1 VNQSCLNLERALRPG
16 NAAWFDTP
24 AVREQMRLVPGLLL
38 SALLAVVAMRLG
50 TVGWLQAHGMSALTV
65 AIVLGIALGNT
76 VYPCVAA
83 RSGAGVAFSKQTLL
97 RTGVILYGLRLTLHD
112 IGQVGMAG
120 VLTDILLLSST
131 FALAVILGTRLFGLD
146 RASAMLIG
154 AGNAICGAAAV
165 MATEPLLRAKAE
177 QVTVAISTVVVF
189 GTLAIFLYPALYALN
204 LQWHWLPPGSQAFG
218 IYAGSTIHEVAQVFA
233 AGRSISVETANTA
246 VITKM
251 VRVML
256 LAPFLLALS
265 VWLARASA
273 ANEPVAGR
281 SNPPRKLTIPWFAF
295 AFVAV
300 ILFNSLALLPRLL
313 VTYAVDAD
321 TFLLAMAMGAL
332 GLTTHLSAIRRA
344 GVKPLLLG
352 ALLFVWLVA
361 GGALINHL
369 VGA

>member
-1 VNQSCLNLERALRPG
+1 MTHSVRNLKTPLNPRA
-16 NAAWFDTP
+16 AAWLDGLP
-24 AVREQMRLVPGLLL
+24 MREQLRLLPGLLL
-38 SALLAVVAMRLG
+38 SALLAVIAIRVG

-76 VYPCVAA
+76 LYPRVAR

-97 RTGVILYGLRLTLHD
+97 RAGVVLYGLRLTLHD
-112 IGQVGMAG
+112 IGHVGVGG
-120 VLTDILLLSST
+120 VLTDALLLSST

-189 GTLAIFLYPALYALN
+189 GTLAIFIYPALYALN
-204 LQWHWLPPGSQAFG
+204 LHWHWLAPGSQAFG

-251 VRVML
+251 VRVMM
-256 LAPFLLALS
+256 LAPFLIGLS
-265 VWLARASA
+265 GWLTRASA
-273 ANEPVAGR
+273 VKEPAA
-281 SNPPRKLTIPWFAF
+281 SETDAPRKLTIPWFAF

-300 ILFNSLALLPRLL
+300 IVFNSLALLPQ
-313 VTYAVDAD
+313 AVVADAVNVD

-352 ALLFVWLVA
+352 TLLFVWLVA
-361 GGALINHL
+361 GGALINRL
-369 VGA
+369 VAG